1 MQPPSI
7 AQHRVDNPSNRSALV
22 ARRVSVRHRRQ
33 PSPGPDIAGLNSGD
47 ERVDDVIGERLDE
60 IAKRQRHDQ
69 IYRDNDPN
77 LPRQR

>member
-1 MQPPSI
+1 LTTRQTD
-7 AQHRVDNPSNRSALV
+7 RRSLLDEFPFVTA
-22 ARRVSVRHRRQ
+22 APNECQ